1 MDPFTSLPIN
11 NMIGCLLYGITVN
24 FIGFPQ
30 INNDLTA
37 ITLVAMKL
45 HNMKHFDEYF
55 NEFLHR
61 LHTLSPELI
70 LEPKWKE
77 IFVSSL
83 PLWVSTTIVSEFP
96 GSIGDYKFGVIRQ
109 AVKAIIVELCSQM
122 KIARAATNPKKPH
135 GYQQLCKQW
144 HLSAP
149 KNSGGRDVRAYRK
162 KKHTT
167 KSFLGKKII
176 HQKKPKDYKQTQ
188 LFTRKKEVQ
197 CYHCNKKGHIS
208 PNCPELGK
216 EKKKPEKGEKKVFY
230 INKSDKV
237 NCLNLPDSCEEITS
251 EEESDYINKFNSDS
265 NTFDSEEEYC
275 NDPHCA
281 ECF

>member
-1 MDPFTSLPIN
+1 MKSEYHKDWSASSTYSWNIDNCTEAEVLSVMHSMLVCYKIYLVDDIGPINSTRRIIGGFEGSSDSWLKAETIKDPLLLTNWENSQVKNANGSTYMDPFTSLPIN

-24 FIGFPQ
+24 FISFPQ

-37 ITLVAMKL
+37 ITRVAMKL

-55 NEFLHR
+55 NDFVHR
-61 LHTLSPELI
+61 LHTLSLELI

-83 PLWVSTTIVSEFP
+83 PLWVSTTIVSKLP

-109 AVKAIIVELCSQM
+109 AVKAIIVELCSQL

-149 KNSGGRDVRAYRK
+149 KNSEGRDVCAYKK
-162 KKHTT
+162 KKHAT
-167 KSFLGKKII
+167 KNFSGKKII
-176 HQKKPKDYKQTQ
+176 HQKKLKDYK
-188 LFTRKKEVQ
+188 
-197 CYHCNKKGHIS
+197 
-208 PNCPELGK
+208 
-216 EKKKPEKGEKKVFY
+216 
-230 INKSDKV
+230 
-237 NCLNLPDSCEEITS
+237 
-251 EEESDYINKFNSDS
+251 
-265 NTFDSEEEYC
+265 
-275 NDPHCA
+275 
-281 ECF
+281 